1 MYSKDKATLI
11 SCPAG
16 KTDNISIPE
25 GVVSISSGAFKQGKL
40 SSVTIPKTVTSIG
53 EGAFDGCENL
63 TTMTCLN
70 TTPPTIVGDWAFYWE
85 LLYNGTLYVP
95 DNSVDTYRD
104 SSGWNGFS
112 NIREISTS
120 AINDIMVNTD
130 SQTNGSHTMT
140 VYDLA
145 GRKLPNGSLSQL
157 PKGIYI
163 VKTGS
168 KTTKVV
174 IK

>member
-63 TTMTCLN
+63 TTKTCLN
-70 TTPPTIVGDWAFYWE
+70 TTPPSVGDWTFFWV
-85 LLYNGTLYVP
+85 LDNGTLYVP